1 MNALNI
7 RDIGESRKAA
17 LDAEARAQ
25 GVSVSE
31 LVRRFLD
38 EGIRK
43 ARSDR
48 AREEW
53 LVAARD
59 GLAFEAEELGRCGP
73 SLARHRRPRGGGGDG
88 GEAG

>member
-1 MNALNI
+1 MSALNI
-7 RDIGESRKAA
+7 RDIGEARKAA

-25 GVSVSE
+25 GVSLSE

-38 EGIRK
+38 EGIQK
-43 ARSDR
+43 ARSER
-48 AREEW
+48 SREDW

-73 SLARHRRPRGGGGDG
+73 SLARHRRPRGGGEG
-88 GEAG
+88 G

>member
-1 MNALNI
+1 LNI
-7 RDIGESRKAA
+7 RDIGDARRAA
-17 LDAEARAQ
+17 LDTEAKAR

-38 EGIRK
+38 EGIER

-53 LVAARD
+53 LIAARE
-59 GLAFEAEELGRCGP
+59 GLAFEAEELGRRGP
-73 SLARHRRPRGGGGDG
+73 SLARYRRLP